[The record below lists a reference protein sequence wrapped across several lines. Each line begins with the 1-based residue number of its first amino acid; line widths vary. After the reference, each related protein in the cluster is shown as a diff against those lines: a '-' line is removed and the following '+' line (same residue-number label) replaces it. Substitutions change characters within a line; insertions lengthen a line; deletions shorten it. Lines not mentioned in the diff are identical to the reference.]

1 MVLYVDIC
9 LLEFTLIFSDAIF
22 GWIRLSRIHVK
33 TLNPVETFF
42 NQVTHINLYF
52 SNLKFGM
59 RCLTCWR
66 HFPLDT
72 NIPRSWTAT
81 TVSTAIC
88 VVSVSIVNNPTSGL
102 CTVLTFTRVSVNDF
116 FFHHQKRLNISEFP
130 HQFNVLPKAEKILFW
145 SIICLSMNIVN
156 LVIKRIISLGG
167 NKSHFGESFREEI
180 KIDDKLS
187 ICPNFDILHNFI
199 QNFSL

>member
-33 TLNPVETFF
+33 TLNPVETFL

-88 VVSVSIVNNPTSGL
+88 VVSVSIVNKPISGL

-116 FFHHQKRLNISEFP
+116 FFIIKSVQIFLNSPINLMFYLRMKKYY
-130 HQFNVLPKAEKILFW
+130 FGVLFAFQW
-145 SIICLSMNIVN
+145 T
-156 LVIKRIISLGG
+156 
-167 NKSHFGESFREEI
+167 
-180 KIDDKLS
+180 LS
-187 ICPNFDILHNFI
+187 I
-199 QNFSL
+199 